1 MVAAAAASR
10 ADPFAYTPDADPFSG
25 WLKTEAAPADP
36 RLQTTATDPRL
47 QATIADPRLQA
58 AAADPRLQAAAADP
72 RLQAAAADPRR
83 QTAAQ
88 ASCAA
93 ALLGAGFA
101 GSCAGVQAGGGQW
114 DPYGCSTGGAGFGAW
129 GGDARG
135 ATAAAANDAGG
146 VPEAPPPHPYKKVV
160 TDEDLDGLDL

>member
-1 MVAAAAASR
+1 MGAAAAAPR
-10 ADPFAYTPDADPFSG
+10 ADPFAYTPAADPFSG

-36 RLQTTATDPRL
+36 RLQTAATDPRL
-47 QATIADPRLQA
+47 QAAVADPRLQA
-58 AAADPRLQAAAADP
+58 AVADP

-146 VPEAPPPHPYKKVV
+146 VPEAPPPNPHKKVV